1 MKKIKLSIEK
11 KILFIRLKDENNVIK
26 NINNTNIINDED
38 LIFDIKY
45 FKNNYKLIA
54 GFLNVMVQNEKIVN
68 CIVEDED
75 LVVMT
80 LELLNYIPNI
90 KSLVIKPN
98 IQINYEMHLAI
109 LKNDTLKSI
118 NCYTIPTYLL
128 ERIDTTKSIKIET
141 RNEVFFISNFLR
153 VNKLNNYSDVFYKKK
168 LIINYEFNDIDWK
181 DFESFLTI
189 NTHLKTLYFEIV
201 SLNLIKKFL
210 NYLKEYKRDNIIFSI
225 KGNKENL
232 CHIKEIETLVKKDKF
247 IKKNKI
253 KFSIDYTRE
262 YKIENLV
269 KLINFTTVKYILIV
283 IIASSVIGYGINE
296 FDIYQSAKEVKN
308 ISNNI
313 TDLLE
318 EYEDDNAGYE
328 QENITTEEIQVQENP
343 TEPKKKKSNYVSPYY
358 KNYAKVISVLKETND
373 ETVAWLT
380 VKNTT
385 VNYPVVQSINNS
397 YYLTHDFNKNSN
409 TLGWVFM
416 DYRNNKDE
424 LDQNTIVYGHNI
436 AKGKIMF
443 GDLAKTLNA
452 SWYQKE
458 TNQYITFNTQDQD
471 MTWRIFSIYKIENT
485 NDYLYNTFDT
495 QEEFLEFANKM
506 KSRSV
511 YDFGVE
517 LKENDK
523 ILTLS
528 TCQNSGKNRLVIHAL
543 LVQ

>member
-1 MKKIKLSIEK
+1 MKKIKFSISK
-11 KILFIRLKDENNVIK
+11 KILYIRYKEEDNVIK
-26 NINNTNIINDED
+26 NINNTNIINDDD

-45 FKNNYKLIA
+45 FKNNLKLIA
-54 GFLNVMVQNEKIVN
+54 GFLNVMIQNEKIIN
-68 CIVEDED
+68 SIVEEED
-75 LVVMT
+75 LVIPT
-80 LELLNYIPNI
+80 LELLNYIPSI
-90 KSLVIKPN
+90 KNLIIKPN
-98 IQINYEMHLAI
+98 IPINYEMHLAI

-153 VNKLNNYSDVFYKKK
+153 INKLNNYSDVFYKKK
-168 LIINYEFNDIDWK
+168 LVVNYEFNDIDWQ
-181 DFESFLTI
+181 DFASFLTI
-189 NTHLKTLYFEIV
+189 NNHLKTIYFEIV
-201 SLNLIKKFL
+201 SVDLIKKFL
-210 NYLKEYKRDNIIFSI
+210 KYVKEYKKSNIIFSI

-232 CHIKEIETLVKKDKF
+232 EHIKELESLIKKDKY

-253 KFSIDYTRE
+253 KFTIDYTKE
-262 YKIENLV
+262 YKLENLV

-283 IIASSVIGYGINE
+283 IIISSLIGYGINE
-296 FDIYQSAKEVKN
+296 FDIYKSSEEVKN

-313 TDLLE
+313 TDLLQD
-318 EYEDDNAGYE
+318 YEDANGGYE
-328 QENITTEEIQVQENP
+328 QENIRPEEIIGQPTTTES
-343 TEPKKKKSNYVSPYY
+343 TKKKSNYVSPYY

-373 ETVAWLT
+373 DTVAWLT
-380 VKNTT
+380 VNNTT

-416 DYRNNKDE
+416 DYRNNKEE

-452 SWYQKE
+452 SWYKKE
-458 TNQYITFNTQDQD
+458 ANQYITFNTQNQD

-506 KSRSV
+506 KDRSI
-511 YDFGVE
+511 YNFGVD

-528 TCQNSGKNRLVIHAL
+528 TCQNSGKNRLVIHAVL
-543 LVQ
+543 NQ